1 MPDINYLGTLIMF
14 LGGLGLFVYGMS
26 IMSSGLQKSALSRM
40 KRIMETVIK
49 NKPLAILAGFSVT
62 AIIQS
67 STATTVMVVGFVNAG
82 ILTLTQSVGV
92 IMGANIGTT
101 LTSWIVASGDWMGL
115 LSPTTMSPVF
125 IAVGAGLMISTKREG
140 IRQIGEIFAGFG
152 ILFLGLST
160 MSDSVRP
167 LRELPA
173 FVDMFATFGANPLL
187 GILVGALVTAIVQS
201 STASVTILQS
211 LVVVGLPWNA
221 AVYIIMGQNIGT
233 CLTAVLSSMGAN
245 KNAKAAAYVHLL
257 FNVITSVVFSIVVIT
272 YFNFIDP
279 VFALEYIS
287 MTGISIVHTVFSIAG
302 TVLLYPFSNVLIRM
316 ATSLSNLGQSSEENV
331 VNESETIHLDNRVL
345 NNPVF
350 AIQCS
355 EKEIIRLGNMALDNL
370 KLSTKALCD
379 RDSSKVDKIV
389 RREDDIDVLSN
400 AITEYLV
407 KVYSTTLTQAEN
419 NNVTSLFHV
428 VTDIERVG
436 DHCENIGELI
446 ELANETNATFSEI
459 VDAEMRAIIDLT
471 IKSFTD
477 SIRAFEHR
485 DKDLAQTVIATEE
498 EIDILESKY
507 RSEHIARLSKN
518 ECTATAGVVFLDM
531 LTNLERISDHACNI
545 AEVVLNK

>member
-1 MPDINYLGTLIMF
+1 MPNINYLGTLVMF

-26 IMSSGLQKSALSRM
+26 VMSAGLQKSALSRM
-40 KRIMETVIK
+40 KSIMETVIK

-115 LSPTTMSPVF
+115 FSPTTMSPVF
-125 IAVGAGLMISTKREG
+125 IAVGTMLMISTKKDG
-140 IRQIGEIFAGFG
+140 IRQIGEICAGFG

-167 LRELPA
+167 LRDLPA

-187 GILVGALVTAIVQS
+187 GILVGALVTAVVQS

-257 FNVITSVVFSIVVIT
+257 FNVITSVVFSIVAIT
-272 YFNFIDP
+272 YFNLIDP
-279 VFALEYIS
+279 IFALEHIT
-287 MTGISIVHTVFSIAG
+287 MGGISIVHTVFSIAG
-302 TVLLYPFSNVLIRM
+302 TMLLYPFSNVLVNM
-316 ATSLSNLGQSSEENV
+316 ATSLSNLGKTAADDA
-331 VNESETIHLDNRVL
+331 NESETVHLDNRVL

-350 AIQCS
+350 AIQSS
-355 EKEIIRLGNMALDNL
+355 EKEIMRLGNMALDNL
-370 KLSTKALCD
+370 KLSTQALCD
-379 RDSSKVDKIV
+379 RDISKIDKIV
-389 RREDDIDVLSN
+389 KKETDIDILSH
-400 AITEYLV
+400 AITDYLV
-407 KVYSTTLTQAEN
+407 KVYSNSLTQADN
-419 NNVTSLFHV
+419 NNVTSLFHI

-436 DHCENIGELI
+436 DHCENIAELI
-446 ELANETNATFSEI
+446 ELANETNANFSDI
-459 VDAEMRAIIDLT
+459 AQTEMRAIIDLT
-471 IKSFTD
+471 IKSFGD
-477 SIRAFEHR
+477 SVRAFEHG
-485 DKDLAQTVIATEE
+485 DKELAQTVIATEE
-498 EIDILESKY
+498 EIDVLESQY
-507 RSEHIARLSKN
+507 RSQYIARLSKN
-518 ECTATAGVVFLDM
+518 SSNATAGVVFLDM

-545 AEVVLNK
+545 AEAVINK